1 VSGKRKQVYVFDKS
15 NDNEFRSSVRN
26 LACQR
31 DFYDRDIDRW
41 LTRLEDTSAP
51 IIQSVRTKRILT
63 HLQDAKIQWLAGFI
77 AVQQVRTLHH
87 RAVSADMNA
96 QLADVL
102 REMGT
107 DPNSVRNFRELS
119 DSETREQT
127 NSYIPRLSFTLL
139 PYILNKAW
147 ILFSAAPGSE
157 FWIGDHPVT
166 LANNM
171 NPGNGLRGTVGFGV
185 PGIEIYLPISS
196 QLMLGCL
203 CPSIRAMFAA
213 SHAGRLPPAPRAG
226 DFVRAFEGSTT
237 LELNAEN
244 VKYHNS
250 LQVISAERF
259 VYSEHRAF
267 DMAREM
273 TSSDE
278 RLRTGRRAETVGRRR
293 RRQRSREK

>member
-1 VSGKRKQVYVFDKS
+1 MAVQSIQRTDQHYVPQFLLRGFASGKRKQVYVFDKS
-15 NDNEFRSSVRN
+15 NDGEFRSSVRN

-31 DFYDRDIDRW
+31 DFYDRDIDQW

-63 HLQDAKIQWLAGFI
+63 HLQDAEIQWFAGFI

-127 NSYIPRLSFTLL
+127 NSDIPRLSFTLL

-147 ILFSAAPGSE
+147 IL
-157 FWIGDHPVT
+157 
-166 LANNM
+166 
-171 NPGNGLRGTVGFGV
+171 
-185 PGIEIYLPISS
+185 
-196 QLMLGCL
+196 
-203 CPSIRAMFAA
+203 
-213 SHAGRLPPAPRAG
+213 
-226 DFVRAFEGSTT
+226 
-237 LELNAEN
+237 
-244 VKYHNS
+244 
-250 LQVISAERF
+250 
-259 VYSEHRAF
+259 
-267 DMAREM
+267 
-273 TSSDE
+273 
-278 RLRTGRRAETVGRRR
+278 
-293 RRQRSREK
+293 